1 MKQHHKTAAL
11 LGQHSGGG
19 KQVNLNTITRKYTT
33 TTSTTNDSS

>member
-33 TTSTTNDSS
+33 STNDSS